1 MVPYAEIVKEKYD
14 LSFNSYK
21 EEVFEE
27 IEYEN
32 PEVILQKL
40 IVSEVGEDIDD
51 EVLTKIEG
59 GIVKDLLELKGM
71 IGCKV

>member
-14 LSFNSYK
+14 LSFSRYK

-32 PEVILQKL
+32 PELILQNL
-40 IVSEVGEDIDD
+40 IASEIGENMDNSD
-51 EVLTKIEG
+51 LAKIKG
-59 GIVKDLLELKGM
+59 GLVKELLELKEM
-71 IGCKV
+71 IG